1 MTIADFVSREGVIY
15 QRSFLSDGTQGEIFV
30 VPAYGIAAGDYIAKL
45 SRTYVETPSDRS
57 SNTRG
62 FAERLHDFL
71 LSLEQVLHPDVVLLD
86 SRAGIDDI
94 GAAIIGRL
102 GGHTLLFGTS
112 SSQTWRGYELL
123 FDHLKYRRPRLDAQ
137 AAFKVVAAL
146 VPETNRALYIDS
158 LRERAYETFSSSLYE
173 EIQGGQLSDNNFS
186 INSEDAPHFPL
197 SVFWRREYMEF
208 DPLKNHDLF
217 DGKQVDAVFGELLEY
232 VVGFAASAGLVT
244 NA

>member
-1 MTIADFVSREGVIY
+1 MVDLDLESPGLTSILLDPERLPEFGLVDYFVESASENLTIADFVSREGVIY

-112 SSQTWRGYELL
+112 SSQTWRTCFSVVRILPTERRRVSLSFSWGWESSAFPVAFTPCTRRMHQSFTLGPSG
-123 FDHLKYRRPRLDAQ
+123 DHSAWRRFPHVLPHPPP
-137 AAFKVVAAL
+137 VSL
-146 VPETNRALYIDS
+146 PET
-158 LRERAYETFSSSLYE
+158 
-173 EIQGGQLSDNNFS
+173 
-186 INSEDAPHFPL
+186 
-197 SVFWRREYMEF
+197 
-208 DPLKNHDLF
+208 
-217 DGKQVDAVFGELLEY
+217 
-232 VVGFAASAGLVT
+232 
-244 NA
+244 